1 MQLEE
6 ILIFLELGEFGLIIS
21 HGIHQMIHCGVMEQ
35 DTHTQLNAL
44 RAMNLKRPEAGLH
57 IFAVLLFIISL
68 ILVLQ
73 IIVMLYKLRKSEKIQ
88 CKECQESG
96 LINERLSKIT
106 SSDVKENRN
115 VLRSNTS
122 LFIIFQSFPYHL
134 VNINI
139 EKLYNAKVNRRSYFI
154 ATIHLS
160 LPIYKILLL
169 YRL

>member
-1 MQLEE
+1 
-6 ILIFLELGEFGLIIS
+6 
-21 HGIHQMIHCGVMEQ
+21 MEQ

-57 IFAVLLFIISL
+57 IFAVPLFIISL

-88 CKECQESG
+88 CKEYQESDK
-96 LINERLSKIT
+96 INERLSKIT

-122 LFIIFQSFPYHL
+122 LFIIFQ
-134 VNINI
+134 
-139 EKLYNAKVNRRSYFI
+139 
-154 ATIHLS
+154 
-160 LPIYKILLL
+160 
-169 YRL
+169 